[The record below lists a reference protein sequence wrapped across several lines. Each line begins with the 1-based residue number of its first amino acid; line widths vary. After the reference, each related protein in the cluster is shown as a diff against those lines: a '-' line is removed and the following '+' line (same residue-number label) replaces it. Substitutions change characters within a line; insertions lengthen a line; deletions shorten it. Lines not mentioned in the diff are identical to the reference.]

1 MFDLFTNSVY
11 NYMQIQSGL
20 SATKVQG
27 DCTQMKKIISAIL
40 AAAILSSSALFVG
53 CSGDN
58 GTTTA
63 NTTGAQTTAPSFD
76 ISKNLFPELAES
88 DTVPVVDYV
97 CDDYLKYITVS
108 DLSDITLSLDE
119 AEQQYRKYVTDML
132 KKLQTYTESED
143 APAQKGDRV
152 TIFFKGSSAEG
163 KTFSDETLGG
173 MDNTSNET
181 GYTLILGTHVFVGEY
196 KDEQNPDRN
205 AKGFEEQLIGAKK
218 GDKLTVTV
226 RFSPLYDN
234 KELRD
239 ELVNFEVEMVKVET
253 ADPSPTL
260 TDEVIKE
267 HTQGE
272 YTDVKSFEK
281 YMTDQYKGQIAY
293 DAIMAKIKINSLPE
307 EDVETYAA
315 EYINNYYEYNN
326 TDKDKLTEDELKKL
340 TDEADAAARAHVGQ
354 RLIWNYLFGVYGI
367 SMTKGE
373 FIATLQSNYDTYS
386 DYYAYYYEISD
397 IEEFVTVFG
406 ANNLLAQFLQQK
418 MIPVMCEK
426 VKWASSDA
434 ES

>member
-1 MFDLFTNSVY
+1 
-11 NYMQIQSGL
+11 
-20 SATKVQG
+20 
-27 DCTQMKKIISAIL
+27 MKKIISAIL
-40 AAAILSSSALFVG
+40 AAAIFSSSALFAG
-53 CSGDN
+53 CSGN
-58 GTTTA
+58 KPGTTTA

-76 ISKNLFPELAES
+76 ISKDLFPELADG

-119 AEQQYRKYVTDML
+119 AERQYNKYVIDML
-132 KKLQTYTESED
+132 KKLQTYTESDD

-163 KTFSDETLGG
+163 KTFSDKTLSG
-173 MDNTSNET
+173 MDNTSSES

-196 KDEQNPDRN
+196 KDEQDPDRN

-226 RFSPLYDN
+226 RFNPMYDIA
-234 KELRD
+234 ELRD

-260 TDEVIKE
+260 TDEVVKE

-293 DAIMAKIKINSLPE
+293 DAIMAKIKINSLPN
-307 EDVETYAA
+307 EDVEKYAA

-340 TDEADAAARAHVGQ
+340 TDEADTAARSHVGQ

-367 SMTKGE
+367 SMTKSE
-373 FIATLQSNYDTYS
+373 FLATLQSNYDTYS

-397 IEEFVTVFG
+397 IKEFVTVFG

-418 MIPVMCEK
+418 MIRVMRES
-426 VKWASSDA
+426 VKWASSDT
-434 ES
+434 ESEK